1 VRDVDLGLLVG
12 RGVAHRG
19 VDAALIRAL
28 TSDWIDERLP
38 CERSTAKHPYRQRC
52 ICFDSHRSRS
62 RSDVSPFA
70 GNRASRDVLVAADS
84 AAKRRL
90 TAAKA
95 ACLSVTPGLV
105 DGRRRIARENAIL
118 QSNHDTSA

>member
-1 VRDVDLGLLVG
+1 MRDVDLGLLVG

-38 CERSTAKHPYRQRC
+38 CEGSTAKHPYRQRC
-52 ICFDSHRSRS
+52 IYSDSHRSRS

-70 GNRASRDVLVAADS
+70 GNRASRYVLVAADF
-84 AAKRRL
+84 AAERRL

-95 ACLSVTPGLV
+95 AFLSLTPGTV
-105 DGRRRIARENAIL
+105 DTRRLIAYENAIL
-118 QSNHDTSA
+118 QSNQDTPA